1 MGLLSL
7 FAKPSPAVQRLPR
20 GSLTV
25 DRNGQVV
32 ATTVSS
38 AIPAAVVQEVGAQV
52 LRIFTAARKA
62 QTPLAELNLHFASLQ
77 ITARELRGGAVIF
90 LKPKNLFNL
99 PVSG

>member
-7 FAKPSPAVQRLPR
+7 FTKPSPRVQRLPR

-38 AIPAAVVQEVGAQV
+38 TIPPAVVQEVGIQV
-52 LRIFTAARKA
+52 LRIFNEAHKA
-62 QTPLAELNLHFASLQ
+62 QVPLAELNLHFASLQ

-90 LKPKNLFNL
+90 LKPKNPFNL
-99 PVSG
+99 PVS